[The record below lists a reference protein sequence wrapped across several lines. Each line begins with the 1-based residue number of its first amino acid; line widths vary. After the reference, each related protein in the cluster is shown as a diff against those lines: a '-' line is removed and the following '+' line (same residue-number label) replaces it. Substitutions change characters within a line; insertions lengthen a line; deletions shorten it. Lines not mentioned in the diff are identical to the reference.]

1 MELIKDKKFEGERS
15 LFFGKDL
22 NLENI
27 EFGFGESPLKESSNI
42 SLKKCVFARKYPL
55 WYSKNINMSDS
66 KLLETARSGIWYT
79 EDITIKNSIIE
90 APKTFRRAK
99 HITLENVEMPNAIES
114 FWNCED
120 INVKDVK
127 AKGDYMFMNS
137 KRVTLENFSLEG
149 NYVLDGGKDI
159 VVKNSKL
166 FSKDSFWNCEN
177 VYVENSTIIGEYIGW
192 NSSNITFKNCTISS
206 LQGFCYMN
214 NVKLIDCVL
223 KDTTLSFEYSS
234 VDAKVLSKIDSIKN
248 PEAGIIEAKDF
259 GEVIIDEN
267 CKNPNGTIIKRI
279 K

>member
-15 LFFGKDL
+15 LFLSSDL
-22 NLENI
+22 NLENV

-42 SLKKCVFARKYPL
+42 SLKNCIFAWKYPI
-55 WYSKNINMSDS
+55 WYSKNIVMSDS

-79 EDITIKNSIIE
+79 DNITIQSSIIE
-90 APKTFRRAK
+90 APKTFRRSK
-99 HITLENVEMPNAIES
+99 FITLKNVEMPNAIES
-114 FWNCED
+114 FWNCTD
-120 INVKDVK
+120 INIKDVNV
-127 AKGDYMFMNS
+127 KGDYMFMNS
-137 KRVTLENFSLEG
+137 NRVTLENFSLEG

-192 NSSNITFKNCTISS
+192 NSSNITFKNCIISS
-206 LQGFCYMN
+206 LQGFCYMK

-234 VDAKVLSKIDSIKN
+234 VDVKVLSKIDSVKN

-259 GEVIIDEN
+259 GEIIIDEN
-267 CKNPNGTIIKRI
+267 CRNPNGTIIKRI

>member
-15 LFFGKDL
+15 LFLSSDL
-22 NLENI
+22 NLENV

-42 SLKKCVFARKYPL
+42 SLKNCIFAWKYPI
-55 WYSKNINMSDS
+55 WYSKNIIMSDS

-79 EDITIKNSIIE
+79 DNITIQNSIIE
-90 APKTFRRAK
+90 APKTFRRSK
-99 HITLENVEMPNAIES
+99 FITLKNVEMPNAIES
-114 FWNCED
+114 FWNCTD
-120 INVKDVK
+120 INIKDVN

-137 KRVTLENFSLEG
+137 NRVTLENFSLEG

-192 NSSNITFKNCTISS
+192 NSSNITFKNCIISS
-206 LQGFCYMN
+206 LQGFCYMK

-234 VDAKVLSKIDSIKN
+234 VDAKVLSKIDSVKN

-259 GEVIIDEN
+259 GEIIIDEN
-267 CKNPNGTIIKRI
+267 CRNSNGTIIKRI

>member
-15 LFFGKDL
+15 LFFAKDL

-27 EFGFGESPLKESSNI
+27 EFGFGESPLKEGSNI
-42 SLKKCVFARKYPL
+42 SLKKCVFAWKYPL

-206 LQGFCYMN
+206 LQGFCYMK

-234 VDAKVLSKIDSIKN
+234 VDAKVLSKIDSVKN
-248 PEAGIIEAKDF
+248 PEGGIIEAKDF